1 MIALLLPM
9 IENFLPPSTSQVTNS
24 RNRLNGG
31 LVMTMSASSRSAV
44 TSALRKSPS
53 PSRYS
58 HWRSSML
65 MTPSPLMSFGS
76 RMNFLPLARVLVAS
90 NAGLSV
96 SNSVGW

>member
-1 MIALLLPM
+1 
-9 IENFLPPSTSQVTNS
+9 
-24 RNRLNGG
+24 
-31 LVMTMSASSRSAV
+31 
-44 TSALRKSPS
+44 
-53 PSRYS
+53 
-58 HWRSSML
+58 ML